1 MNPTD
6 ETPEHLKARIAEL
19 ERELARV
26 QTERDLFKQT
36 LYAELMASDPYVP
49 MTLEE
54 ARELMS
60 AQQGERIEDIV
71 SEFEKELAESE

>member
-1 MNPTD
+1 MNPTG
-6 ETPEHLKARIAEL
+6 ESPEQLKARIAEL

-26 QTERDLFKQT
+26 QTERDLFKHT
-36 LYAELMASDPYVP
+36 LYPDLMVSDLYTP

-60 AQQGERIEDIV
+60 APQGERIEDIV
-71 SEFEKELAESE
+71 SELEKELAARE

>member
-1 MNPTD
+1 MNPTG
-6 ETPEHLKARIAEL
+6 ESPEQLKARIAEL

>member
-1 MNPTD
+1 MNPTG
-6 ETPEHLKARIAEL
+6 ESPEQLMARIAEL

-26 QTERDLFKQT
+26 QTERDLFKHT
-36 LYAELMASDPYVP
+36 LYPELMVSDLYTP

-60 AQQGERIEDIV
+60 APQGERIEDIV
-71 SEFEKELAESE
+71 CEFETEIAYCW

>member
-1 MNPTD
+1 MNPTG
-6 ETPEHLKARIAEL
+6 ESPEQLMARIAEL

-60 AQQGERIEDIV
+60 AQQGERIEEIV